1 MTSTTEAT
9 STETT
14 LLPERF
20 ATLEPFASRWCLT
33 SEADRYDTRLASSMD
48 ELQALYDVGMAVG
61 REAQDHLD
69 QFDLYDLPAQELNL
83 LHLLMSVITITTPVE
98 AFRQPKVPDTGSTY
112 LHKTI
117 DPGP

>member
-1 MTSTTEAT
+1 MTAET
-9 STETT
+9 SI
-14 LLPERF
+14 LPSQF
-20 ATLEPFASRWCLT
+20 AVFEPFAAKWCLT
-33 SEADRYDTRLASSMD
+33 SEATRYETRLASSMD
-48 ELQALYDVGMAVG
+48 ELQALYDLGMAHG
-61 REAQDHLD
+61 RPAQDHLD
-69 QFDLYDLPAQELNL
+69 QFDLYDLPEQELNL

>member
-1 MTSTTEAT
+1 MTTTTSTTTT
-9 STETT
+9 SV
-14 LLPERF
+14 LPVQF
-20 ATLEPFASRWCLT
+20 AELEPFAAKWCLT
-33 SEADRYDTRLASSMD
+33 SEAERYETRMASTMD
-48 ELQALYDVGMAVG
+48 ELQALYDVGMRIG

-69 QFDLYDLPAQELNL
+69 RFDLYDLPEQELNL
-83 LHLLMSVITITTPVE
+83 LHVLMSVITITMPVE